1 MTRWIFFA
9 AAVSVALST
18 PAFAQYDGYGGYD
31 GYAAPQQGGS
41 IEDQLFAGEPTVE
54 DAIEAAMD
62 HFGLGTDR
70 IASLRRR
77 ANLSALLPQ
86 VEASTRSN
94 SSDLTLDRFDFVTL
108 PDQVAAQDLGE
119 GSVTEYQVSAGWDL
133 SRLAFNPSSLD
144 INSMVTLHQDLAEEV
159 ISAFYLR
166 RRLMLSLAMNPPDDP
181 VTRSSVEMRLQQA
194 TATLNALTGDLFD

>member
-1 MTRWIFFA
+1 MTRWIL
-9 AAVSVALST
+9 AVTALT
-18 PAFAQYDGYGGYD
+18 VTLTTHAHAQYGSSYPGY
-31 GYAAPQQGGS
+31 APQQQS
-41 IEDQLFAGEPTVE
+41 ASVEDSLFAGEPTVE
-54 DAIEAAMD
+54 EAIEEAMD

-94 SSDLTLDRFDFVTL
+94 TSDLTLDRYDFVTL
-108 PDQVAAQDLGE
+108 PDQIAAQDLGE

-133 SRLAFNPSSLD
+133 SQLAFNPSSLD

-159 ISAFYLR
+159 ISAYYLR

-181 VTRSSVEMRLQQA
+181 VTRASLEMRLQQA

>member
-1 MTRWIFFA
+1 MIA
-9 AAVSVALST
+9 AICAVVA
-18 PAFAQYDGYGGYD
+18 PATINAQYDGTYAGYN
-31 GYAAPQQGGS
+31 GYASQNPSAS
-41 IEDQLFAGEPTVE
+41 IEDTLFAGEPTVE
-54 DAIEAAMD
+54 EAIDEAMD

-86 VEASTRSN
+86 VEAATRSN

-108 PDQVAAQDLGE
+108 PDQIAAQDLGE
-119 GSVTEYQVSAGWDL
+119 GSVTEYQISAGWDL
-133 SRLAFNPSSLD
+133 SQLAFNPSSLD

-159 ISAFYLR
+159 ISAYFLR

-181 VTRSSVEMRLQQA
+181 VTRASLEMRLQQA

>member
-1 MTRWIFFA
+1 MMRWTLVA
-9 AAVSVALST
+9 SALCLAVTTTAH
-18 PAFAQYDGYGGYD
+18 AQYGSGYGGYAT
-31 GYAAPQQGGS
+31 GQPSGS
-41 IEDQLFAGEPTVE
+41 IEDTLFAGEPTVE
-54 DAIEAAMD
+54 DAIEEAME
-62 HFGLGTDR
+62 HFGLDTDR

-94 SSDLTLDRFDFVTL
+94 TSDLTLDRYDFVTL
-108 PDQVAAQDLGE
+108 PDQIAAQDLGE
-119 GSVTEYQVSAGWDL
+119 GSVTEYQISAGWDL
-133 SRLAFNPSSLD
+133 SQLAFNPSSLD

-181 VTRSSVEMRLQQA
+181 VTRASLEMRLQQA